1 MKLDIA
7 MALGRMGRIYSDRNL
22 GTSWRKETECVGI

>member
-22 GTSWRKETECVGI
+22 ETGWRNETECVGI

>member
-1 MKLDIA
+1 MKPDIA

-22 GTSWRKETECVGI
+22 ETCWRNETECVRI